1 MITTKPNDCHT
12 IGSFYGVNGK
22 KLQRQ
27 YRDYLSDFK
36 EWDQKS
42 HAKQWLLF
50 PENLG
55 QQLSLD
61 ETAFS
66 NGELYTIVTN
76 KDAKGKK
83 GALVAMVRGTKAEVV
98 TKILEKIPLK
108 QREKVKEVTLD
119 MAGNM
124 GLIVKK
130 SFPRAVQ
137 VIDRSHVQKSA
148 LDALQEIRIKHR
160 WEALDK
166 ENDAIEATRAKNL
179 KYTPKLFSNGD
190 TLKQLLARSRYLLY
204 KTDTKWTDNQ
214 SERAKILFETYPDI
228 EKAYKLCQNLSWI
241 FNQTNDKTSAL
252 IRLAKWDEKVRQAEF
267 ISFNTI
273 SRTMSIH
280 YKNILNYFDNRSTNA
295 SAESFNAKIKAF
307 RTQFRGVRNV
317 EFFLFRLSNI
327 FA

>member
-1 MITTKPNDCHT
+1 M
-12 IGSFYGVNGK
+12 
-22 KLQRQ
+22 QRQ

-36 EWDQKS
+36 TWDQKG

-50 PENLG
+50 PQNLG
-55 QQLSLD
+55 SHLSLD

-66 NGELYTIVTN
+66 NGELYTILTN

-83 GALVAMVRGTKAEVV
+83 GAIVTMVKGTKAEDVIR
-98 TKILEKIPLK
+98 ILQHIPLK
-108 QREKVKEVTLD
+108 HRRKVREVTLD

-124 GLIVKK
+124 GLIVRK
-130 SFPRAVQ
+130 SFPEATL
-137 VIDRSHVQKSA
+137 VIDRFHVQKLA

-160 WEALDK
+160 WEALDA
-166 ENDAIEATRAKNL
+166 ENDAIENARNRSI
-179 KYTPKLFSNGD
+179 KYTPELLPNED

-204 KTDTKWTDNQ
+204 KSSSKWTENQ
-214 SERAKILFETYPDI
+214 SKRAKILFERYTDL

-241 FNQTNDKTSAL
+241 FNNTKDKTMAL
-252 IRLAKWDEKVRQAEF
+252 IRLAKWDEKVRQANF
-267 ISFNTI
+267 KSFSTI

-280 YKNILNYFDNRSTNA
+280 YQNILNYFDNRSTNA

-307 RTQFRGVRNV
+307 RAQFRGVRNV
-317 EFFLFRLSNI
+317 EFFLYRLTTI

>member
-1 MITTKPNDCHT
+1 M
-12 IGSFYGVNGK
+12 
-22 KLQRQ
+22 QRQ
-27 YRDYLSDFK
+27 YKDYLSDFK
-36 EWDQKS
+36 SWNQKK
-42 HAKQWLLF
+42 HAKDWMLF
-50 PENLG
+50 SKNLG
-55 QQLSLD
+55 SYLSLD

-66 NGELYTIVTN
+66 NGDLYTILTN
-76 KDAKGKK
+76 KKAKGKK
-83 GALVAMVRGTKAEVV
+83 GAILAMVKGTKADAVIQ
-98 TKILEKIPLK
+98 ILHKIPLK
-108 QREKVKEVTLD
+108 QRKKVKEVTLD

-130 SFPRAVQ
+130 SFPNAIQ
-137 VIDRSHVQKSA
+137 VIDRFHVQKLA

-160 WEALDK
+160 WEALDI
-166 ENDAIEATRAKNL
+166 ENDVIENARNKSV
-179 KYTPKLFSNGD
+179 KYTPELLENGD

-204 KTDTKWTDNQ
+204 KNSSKWTENQ
-214 SERAKILFETYPDI
+214 STRAKILFEHYPDI

-241 FNQTNDKTSAL
+241 FNQTKDKTSAL
-252 IRLAKWDEKVRQAEF
+252 MRLAKWDEKVRQAKF
-267 ISFNTI
+267 KSFHSI

-307 RTQFRGVRNV
+307 RAQFRGVRNI